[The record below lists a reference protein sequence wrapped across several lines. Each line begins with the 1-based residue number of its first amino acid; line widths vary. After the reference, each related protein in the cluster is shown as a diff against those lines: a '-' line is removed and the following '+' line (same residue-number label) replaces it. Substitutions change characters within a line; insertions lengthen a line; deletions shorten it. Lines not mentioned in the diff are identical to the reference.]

1 MFRKIY
7 KLSII
12 PISLYTYKT
21 IKDLDVNKC
30 RFCTYIC
37 ITYRHNCLNCVKDI
51 LFRNLAE

>member
-37 ITYRHNCLNCVKDI
+37 ITYRHN
-51 LFRNLAE
+51 